1 MWDPE
6 RSLWLSRR
14 GLHHVKQKSMS
25 KKMDAARAKIDATKN
40 YTLAEAVALA
50 KSTNTT
56 KFDGSIEIHVRLGI
70 DVKKSDQQVRS
81 TVSLPHGTGK
91 TKVIAAF
98 VGPNDEKEAKEAG
111 ADFVYGENEI
121 KEIKTSG
128 KIAFE
133 VAVATPEMMPKLA
146 IAAQVL
152 GPKGLMP
159 NPKNGTVDKDV
170 AKMIGEL
177 KGGKVAFKND
187 ETGNVHVGI
196 GKVSF
201 DETKL
206 AENAAAF
213 IEALQKSKPQSSKGT
228 YIKTVYVC
236 STMGPSIKATV

>member
-1 MWDPE
+1 
-6 RSLWLSRR
+6 
-14 GLHHVKQKSMS
+14 MS
-25 KKMDAARAKIDATKN
+25 KKMAAARAKIDATKS
-40 YTLAEAVALA
+40 YSLAEAVALA
-50 KSTNTT
+50 KSTSTA

-70 DVKKSDQQVRS
+70 DVKKSDQQIRS
-81 TVSLPHGTGK
+81 TVSLPHGSGK
-91 TKVIAAF
+91 TKIIAAF

-111 ADFVYGENEI
+111 ADFVYGEADI
-121 KEIKTSG
+121 KDIKTSG

-146 IAAQVL
+146 IAAQVM

-170 AKMIGEL
+170 KKMIAEL

-187 ETGNVHVGI
+187 ETGNIHVGV

-201 DETKL
+201 DEAKL
-206 AENAAAF
+206 IENAAAF
-213 IEALQKSKPQSSKGT
+213 IEVLQKLKPQAMKGT
-228 YIKTVYVC
+228 YIKTVHVC